1 MKKNK
6 NRYIQSFRK
15 EAGDKTSSAP
25 DHLEDFVS
33 KNEKTGNRNFY
44 FKEEEIHNHVSQKE
58 KALKKDLQRSKTKEK
73 HLQEKLQETGEHLPK
88 KKRLRVQREFDP
100 ETGKRKTKLK
110 LQEEVKTPKK
120 ISSIP
125 TTTFLAEK
133 AMRTGSFLK
142 TEEEEN
148 TGEEIA
154 GVGTQSAAYLARKAV
169 KTAYQKQQRM
179 PYLRMKQL
187 EKKLQ
192 DTPIKALY
200 QQEMLEHPERMSN
213 PLSRFQ
219 QKRRIKKAYVKE
231 LREAKKQAQNSRKGV
246 KKTRGLLGEIT
257 DFFKG
262 FATKHKGILLA
273 IGIFAFLFVMLSS
286 SLSSCSMLLQSGSG
300 MVVSGT
306 YIAEDQEIL
315 EAENA
320 YLALEQKLQRELAEV
335 ESTHPGFD
343 EYRYQVD
350 QIGHNPHELISFLTL
365 KHEDFKAKDVQE
377 TLQSLLSQQ
386 YSLSFREETETR
398 YRTETTTSTDP
409 VTGETVTETEE
420 VPYEYRILY
429 VTLKNKGLGIVTAE
443 TLTENEKS
451 RYALL
456 LRTRGNK
463 PHLFAD
469 NIYANPKEG
478 ENYKIPKEAL
488 SDPSFASLMKEA
500 EKYLGYPY
508 VWGGS
513 SPSTSFDCSGF
524 VCWVYTQSGVANIP
538 RTTAQGIYNQCATVS
553 ASEARPGDIIFFTGT
568 YDSGSPVS
576 HVGIYVGNGMMLHCG
591 SPIQYTSI
599 QSPYWREH
607 FYAFGRP

>member
-15 EAGDKTSSAP
+15 GAGDKTSSAP

-58 KALKKDLQRSKTKEK
+58 KALKKNLQQSKTKEK
-73 HLQEKLQETGEHLPK
+73 HLQEKLQNTGTHLPK

-120 ISSIP
+120 ISALP
-125 TTTFLAEK
+125 ATTFLAEK

-142 TEEEEN
+142 TEDEEN

-154 GVGTQSAAYLARKAV
+154 GVGTQSVAYLARKAV

-179 PYLRMKQL
+179 PSLRMKQL

-192 DTPIKALY
+192 DTHIKALY

-231 LREAKKQAQNSRKGV
+231 LREAKKQAQNAGKGARKT
-246 KKTRGLLGEIT
+246 KDLLGRIT

-262 FATKHKGILLA
+262 FATDNKGILLA
-273 IGIFAFLFVMLSS
+273 IGIFALLFVMLSS

-306 YIAEDQEIL
+306 YIAEDHEIL

-320 YLALEQKLQRELAEV
+320 YLALEKELQRELAEV

-365 KHEDFKAKDVQE
+365 KHEDFKATDVQE

-398 YRTETTTSTDP
+398 YRTETTTSTDL

-443 TLTENEKS
+443 NLTENEKS

-469 NIYANPKEG
+469 NIYDNPKEG

-524 VCWVYTQSGVANIP
+524 VCWVYTKSGVANIP
-538 RTTAQGIYNQCATVS
+538 RTTAQGIYNQCAPVS

>member
-15 EAGDKTSSAP
+15 GVGDKKSSAP
-25 DHLEDFVS
+25 DHLEEFVS

-73 HLQEKLQETGEHLPK
+73 HLQEKLQETGAHLPK

-120 ISSIP
+120 ISALP
-125 TTTFLAEK
+125 ATTFLADK
-133 AMRTGSFLK
+133 AMKTGSFLK

-154 GVGTQSAAYLARKAV
+154 GAGTRSAAYLARKAV

-192 DTPIKALY
+192 DTHIKALY

-231 LREAKKQAQNSRKGV
+231 LREAKKQAQNAGKGARKT
-246 KKTRGLLGEIT
+246 KDLLGRIT

-262 FATKHKGILLA
+262 FATENKGILLA

-306 YIAEDQEIL
+306 YIAEDHEIL

-320 YLALEQKLQRELAEV
+320 YLALEKELQRELAEV
-335 ESTHPGFD
+335 ESTYPGFD

-377 TLQSLLSQQ
+377 TLQNLLNQQ
-386 YSLSFREETETR
+386 YSLRFREETETR

-409 VTGETVTETEE
+409 VTGETVTETKE

-429 VTLKNKGLGIVTAE
+429 VMLKNKGLGTVTAE
-443 TLTENEKS
+443 NLTEKEKS
-451 RYALL
+451 RYHLL
-456 LRTRGNK
+456 LRTKGNK

-478 ENYKIPKEAL
+478 EHYKIPKEAL
-488 SDPSFASLMKEA
+488 SDPNFAALIKEA

-538 RTTAQGIYNQCATVS
+538 RTTAQGIYNQCAPVS
-553 ASEARPGDIIFFTGT
+553 ASEAKPGDIIFFTGT

-591 SPIQYTSI
+591 SPIQYASI
-599 QSPYWREH
+599 HSPYWKKH

>member
-15 EAGDKTSSAP
+15 GAGDKKSSAP

-58 KALKKDLQRSKTKEK
+58 KALKRDLQRSKTKEK

-120 ISSIP
+120 ISALP
-125 TTTFLAEK
+125 ATTFLADK

-154 GVGTQSAAYLARKAV
+154 GVGTQSVAYLARKAV
-169 KTAYQKQQRM
+169 KTAYQKQQKM
-179 PYLRMKQL
+179 PYLKMKQL

-192 DTPIKALY
+192 DTPIKTLY
-200 QQEMLEHPERMSN
+200 QQERLEHPERMSN

-246 KKTRGLLGEIT
+246 KKTRDLFGEIT

-262 FATKHKGILLA
+262 FATENKGILLA

-306 YIAEDQEIL
+306 YIAEDHEIL

-320 YLALEQKLQRELAEV
+320 YLALERKLQRELAEV

-398 YRTETTTSTDP
+398 YRTETTTSADP

-443 TLTENEKS
+443 NLTENEKS

-524 VCWVYTQSGVANIP
+524 VCWVYTKSGVANIP

-591 SPIQYTSI
+591 SPIQYASI

>member
-169 KTAYQKQQRM
+169 KTAYQKQQMM

-231 LREAKKQAQNSRKGV
+231 LREAKKPAQNSRKGV

>member
-15 EAGDKTSSAP
+15 GTGDKTSSAS

-58 KALKKDLQRSKTKEK
+58 KALKKNLQQSKTKEK
-73 HLQEKLQETGEHLPK
+73 HLQEKLQNTGAHLPK

-110 LQEEVKTPKK
+110 LQEEEKTPKK
-120 ISSIP
+120 ISALP
-125 TTTFLAEK
+125 ATTFLADK
-133 AMRTGSFLK
+133 AMRKGSFLK

-192 DTPIKALY
+192 DPSIKALY

-231 LREAKKQAQNSRKGV
+231 LREAKKQAQNAGKGARKT
-246 KKTRGLLGEIT
+246 KDLLGRIT

-273 IGIFAFLFVMLSS
+273 IGIFAFLFIMLSS

-306 YIAEDQEIL
+306 YIAEDHEIL
-315 EAENA
+315 EAENG

-335 ESTHPGFD
+335 ESTRPGFD

-443 TLTENEKS
+443 NLTESEKS

-591 SPIQYTSI
+591 SPIQYASI
-599 QSPYWREH
+599 NSPYWKKH

>member
-1 MKKNK
+1 
-6 NRYIQSFRK
+6 
-15 EAGDKTSSAP
+15 
-25 DHLEDFVS
+25 
-33 KNEKTGNRNFY
+33 
-44 FKEEEIHNHVSQKE
+44 
-58 KALKKDLQRSKTKEK
+58 
-73 HLQEKLQETGEHLPK
+73 
-88 KKRLRVQREFDP
+88 
-100 ETGKRKTKLK
+100 
-110 LQEEVKTPKK
+110 
-120 ISSIP
+120 
-125 TTTFLAEK
+125 
-133 AMRTGSFLK
+133 
-142 TEEEEN
+142 
-148 TGEEIA
+148 
-154 GVGTQSAAYLARKAV
+154 
-169 KTAYQKQQRM
+169 
-179 PYLRMKQL
+179 
-187 EKKLQ
+187 
-192 DTPIKALY
+192 
-200 QQEMLEHPERMSN
+200 
-213 PLSRFQ
+213 
-219 QKRRIKKAYVKE
+219 
-231 LREAKKQAQNSRKGV
+231 
-246 KKTRGLLGEIT
+246 
-257 DFFKG
+257 
-262 FATKHKGILLA
+262 
-273 IGIFAFLFVMLSS
+273 
-286 SLSSCSMLLQSGSG
+286 MLLQSGSG

-306 YIAEDQEIL
+306 YIAEDHEIL
-315 EAENA
+315 EAENG

-365 KHEDFKAKDVQE
+365 KHEDFKATDVQE

-443 TLTENEKS
+443 NLTENEKS

-469 NIYANPKEG
+469 NIYDNPKEG

-524 VCWVYTQSGVANIP
+524 VCWVYTKSGVANIP
-538 RTTAQGIYNQCATVS
+538 RTTAQGIYNQCAPVS
-553 ASEARPGDIIFFTGT
+553 ASEAKPGDIIFFTGT

-591 SPIQYTSI
+591 SPIQYASI
-599 QSPYWREH
+599 HSPYWKKH

>member
-169 KTAYQKQQRM
+169 KTAYQKQQMM

>member
-58 KALKKDLQRSKTKEK
+58 KALKRDLQRSKTKEK

-169 KTAYQKQQRM
+169 KTAYQKQQMM

-398 YRTETTTSTDP
+398 YRTETTTSADP

>member
-1 MKKNK
+1 M
-6 NRYIQSFRK
+6 
-15 EAGDKTSSAP
+15 
-25 DHLEDFVS
+25 
-33 KNEKTGNRNFY
+33 
-44 FKEEEIHNHVSQKE
+44 
-58 KALKKDLQRSKTKEK
+58 
-73 HLQEKLQETGEHLPK
+73 
-88 KKRLRVQREFDP
+88 
-100 ETGKRKTKLK
+100 
-110 LQEEVKTPKK
+110 
-120 ISSIP
+120 
-125 TTTFLAEK
+125 
-133 AMRTGSFLK
+133 
-142 TEEEEN
+142 
-148 TGEEIA
+148 
-154 GVGTQSAAYLARKAV
+154 
-169 KTAYQKQQRM
+169 
-179 PYLRMKQL
+179 
-187 EKKLQ
+187 
-192 DTPIKALY
+192 
-200 QQEMLEHPERMSN
+200 EHPERMSN

-231 LREAKKQAQNSRKGV
+231 LREAKKQAQNAGKGTRKT
-246 KKTRGLLGEIT
+246 KDLLGRIT

-262 FATKHKGILLA
+262 FATENKGILLA

-306 YIAEDQEIL
+306 YIAEDHEIL

-320 YLALEQKLQRELAEV
+320 YLALERKLQKELAEV
-335 ESTHPGFD
+335 ESTYPGFD

-386 YSLSFREETETR
+386 YSLSFREETEIR

-443 TLTENEKS
+443 NLTENEKS

-524 VCWVYTQSGVANIP
+524 VCWVYTQSGGANIP
-538 RTTAQGIYNQCATVS
+538 RTTAQGIYNQCAPVS

>member
-169 KTAYQKQQRM
+169 KTAYQKQQMM

-231 LREAKKQAQNSRKGV
+231 LREAKKQAQNAGKGARKT
-246 KKTRGLLGEIT
+246 KDLLGRIT

-262 FATKHKGILLA
+262 FAKKHKGILLA

-306 YIAEDQEIL
+306 YIAEDHEIL
-315 EAENA
+315 EAENG
-320 YLALEQKLQRELAEV
+320 YLALERKLQKELTEV

>member
-6 NRYIQSFRK
+6 NRYIRSFRK
-15 EAGDKTSSAP
+15 GAGDKKSSAP
-25 DHLEDFVS
+25 DHLEEFVS

-73 HLQEKLQETGEHLPK
+73 HLQEKLQETGVHLPK

-120 ISSIP
+120 ISALP
-125 TTTFLAEK
+125 ATTFLADK

-154 GVGTQSAAYLARKAV
+154 GAGTRSAAYLARKAV

-192 DTPIKALY
+192 DTHIKALY

-231 LREAKKQAQNSRKGV
+231 LREAKKQAQNAGKGARKT
-246 KKTRGLLGEIT
+246 KDLLGRIT

-262 FATKHKGILLA
+262 FATEHKGILLA

-306 YIAEDQEIL
+306 YIAEDHEIL
-315 EAENA
+315 EAENG
-320 YLALEQKLQRELAEV
+320 YLALEKELQRELSEV
-335 ESTHPGFD
+335 ESTYPGFD

-409 VTGETVTETEE
+409 VTGETVTETKE

-429 VTLKNKGLGIVTAE
+429 VMLKNKGLGTVTAE
-443 TLTENEKS
+443 NLTEKEKS
-451 RYALL
+451 RYHLL
-456 LRTRGNK
+456 LQTKGNK

-478 ENYKIPKEAL
+478 EHYKIPKEAL
-488 SDPSFASLMKEA
+488 SDPNFALLIKEA

-524 VCWVYTQSGVANIP
+524 VCWVYTQSGVTNIP
-538 RTTAQGIYNQCATVS
+538 RTTAQGIYNQCAPVS

>member
-15 EAGDKTSSAP
+15 GTGDKKSSAS

-58 KALKKDLQRSKTKEK
+58 EALKKNLQQSKTKEK
-73 HLQEKLQETGEHLPK
+73 HLQEKLQNTGTHLPK

-120 ISSIP
+120 ISALP
-125 TTTFLAEK
+125 ATTFLAEK

-154 GVGTQSAAYLARKAV
+154 GVGTQSVAYLARKAV

-192 DTPIKALY
+192 DTHIKALY
-200 QQEMLEHPERMSN
+200 QQERLEHPERMSN

-231 LREAKKQAQNSRKGV
+231 LREAKKQAQNAGKGARKT
-246 KKTRGLLGEIT
+246 KDLLGRIT

-262 FATKHKGILLA
+262 FATDNKGILLA
-273 IGIFAFLFVMLSS
+273 IGIFALLFVMLSS

-306 YIAEDQEIL
+306 YIAEDHEIL

-320 YLALEQKLQRELAEV
+320 YLALEKELQRELAEV

-365 KHEDFKAKDVQE
+365 KHEDFKAKDVQK

-386 YSLSFREETETR
+386 YSLNFREETETR

-409 VTGETVTETEE
+409 VTGETVIETEE

-443 TLTENEKS
+443 NLTENEKS

-488 SDPSFASLMKEA
+488 SDPSFALLMKEA

-524 VCWVYTQSGVANIP
+524 VCWVYTKSGVANIP
-538 RTTAQGIYNQCATVS
+538 RTTAQGIYNQCAPVS

>member
-15 EAGDKTSSAP
+15 EAGDKTSSASG
-25 DHLEDFVS
+25 HSEDFVS

-44 FKEEEIHNHVSQKE
+44 FKEEIHNQVSQKE
-58 KALKKDLQRSKTKEK
+58 KAFKKDLQRSKTKK
-73 HLQEKLQETGEHLPK
+73 HLQEKLQNTGAHLPK

-110 LQEEVKTPKK
+110 LQEEEKTPKK
-120 ISSIP
+120 ISALP
-125 TTTFLAEK
+125 ATTFLADK
-133 AMRTGSFLK
+133 AMRKGSFLK

-192 DTPIKALY
+192 DTHIKALY

-231 LREAKKQAQNSRKGV
+231 LREAKKQAQNAGKGARKT
-246 KKTRGLLGEIT
+246 KDLLGRIT

-262 FATKHKGILLA
+262 FATDNKGILLA
-273 IGIFAFLFVMLSS
+273 IGIFALLFVMLSS

-306 YIAEDQEIL
+306 YIAENHEIL

-320 YLALEQKLQRELAEV
+320 YLALEKELQRELAEV

-365 KHEDFKAKDVQE
+365 KHEDFKAKDVQK

-386 YSLSFREETETR
+386 YSLNFREETETR

-443 TLTENEKS
+443 NLTENEKS

-538 RTTAQGIYNQCATVS
+538 RTTAQGIYNQCAPVS

-591 SPIQYTSI
+591 SPIQYASI
-599 QSPYWREH
+599 HSPYWKKH

>member
-1 MKKNK
+1 
-6 NRYIQSFRK
+6 
-15 EAGDKTSSAP
+15 
-25 DHLEDFVS
+25 
-33 KNEKTGNRNFY
+33 
-44 FKEEEIHNHVSQKE
+44 
-58 KALKKDLQRSKTKEK
+58 
-73 HLQEKLQETGEHLPK
+73 
-88 KKRLRVQREFDP
+88 
-100 ETGKRKTKLK
+100 
-110 LQEEVKTPKK
+110 
-120 ISSIP
+120 
-125 TTTFLAEK
+125 
-133 AMRTGSFLK
+133 MRTGSFLK

-154 GVGTQSAAYLARKAV
+154 GVGTQSVAYLARKAV

-192 DTPIKALY
+192 DTHIKALY

-231 LREAKKQAQNSRKGV
+231 LREAKKQAQNAGKGARKT
-246 KKTRGLLGEIT
+246 KDLLGRIT

-306 YIAEDQEIL
+306 YIAEDHEIL
-315 EAENA
+315 EAENG

-365 KHEDFKAKDVQE
+365 KHEDFKAKDVQK

-386 YSLSFREETETR
+386 YSLNFREETETR

-443 TLTENEKS
+443 NLTESEKS

-524 VCWVYTQSGVANIP
+524 ICWVYTKSGVANIP
-538 RTTAQGIYNQCATVS
+538 RTTAQGIYNQCAPVS

>member
-169 KTAYQKQQRM
+169 KTAYQKQQMM

-246 KKTRGLLGEIT
+246 KKTRDLFGEIT

-262 FATKHKGILLA
+262 FATENKGILLA

-591 SPIQYTSI
+591 SPIQYASI

>member
-15 EAGDKTSSAP
+15 EAGDKTSSASG
-25 DHLEDFVS
+25 HSEDFVS

-58 KALKKDLQRSKTKEK
+58 KALKKDLQRSKAKEK
-73 HLQEKLQETGEHLPK
+73 HLQEKLQETGAHLPK

-120 ISSIP
+120 ISTLP
-125 TTTFLAEK
+125 ATTFLADK

-154 GVGTQSAAYLARKAV
+154 GVGTQSVAYLARKAV
-169 KTAYQKQQRM
+169 KTAYQKQQKM
-179 PYLRMKQL
+179 PYLKMKQL

-192 DTPIKALY
+192 DTPIKTLY
-200 QQEMLEHPERMSN
+200 QQERLEHPERMSN

-231 LREAKKQAQNSRKGV
+231 LREAKKQAQNAGKGTRKT
-246 KKTRGLLGEIT
+246 KDLLGRIT

-262 FATKHKGILLA
+262 FATENKGILLA

-306 YIAEDQEIL
+306 YIAEDHEIL

-320 YLALEQKLQRELAEV
+320 YLALERKLQKELAEV
-335 ESTHPGFD
+335 ESTYPGFD

-386 YSLSFREETETR
+386 YSLSFREETEIR

-443 TLTENEKS
+443 NLTENEKS

-538 RTTAQGIYNQCATVS
+538 RTTAQGIYNQCAPVS

>member
-6 NRYIQSFRK
+6 NCYIQSFRK
-15 EAGDKTSSAP
+15 GAGDKKSSAP
-25 DHLEDFVS
+25 DHLEEFVS

-73 HLQEKLQETGEHLPK
+73 HLQEKLQETGAHLPK

-120 ISSIP
+120 ISALP
-125 TTTFLAEK
+125 ATTFLADK

-154 GVGTQSAAYLARKAV
+154 GAGTRSAAYLARKAV

-192 DTPIKALY
+192 DTHIKALY

-231 LREAKKQAQNSRKGV
+231 LREAKKQAQNAGKGARKT
-246 KKTRGLLGEIT
+246 KDLLGRIT

-262 FATKHKGILLA
+262 FATENKGILLA

-306 YIAEDQEIL
+306 YIAEDHEIL
-315 EAENA
+315 EAENG
-320 YLALEQKLQRELAEV
+320 YLALEKELQRELSEV

-350 QIGHNPHELISFLTL
+350 QIGHNPHELISFLTP

-386 YSLSFREETETR
+386 YSLSFREEAETR

-409 VTGETVTETEE
+409 VTGETVTETKE

-429 VTLKNKGLGIVTAE
+429 VMLKNKGLGTVTAE
-443 TLTENEKS
+443 NLTEKEKS
-451 RYALL
+451 RYHLL
-456 LRTRGNK
+456 LRTKGNK

-478 ENYKIPKEAL
+478 EHYKIPKEAL
-488 SDPSFASLMKEA
+488 SDPNFAALIKEA

-524 VCWVYTQSGVANIP
+524 VCWVYTKSGVANIP
-538 RTTAQGIYNQCATVS
+538 RTTAQGIYNQCAPVS
-553 ASEARPGDIIFFTGT
+553 ASEAKPGDIIFFTGT

-591 SPIQYTSI
+591 SPIQYASI
-599 QSPYWREH
+599 QSPYWKKH

>member
-15 EAGDKTSSAP
+15 GAGDKTSSAP

-44 FKEEEIHNHVSQKE
+44 FKEEETHNHVSQKE
-58 KALKKDLQRSKTKEK
+58 KALKRDLQRSKAKEK

-88 KKRLRVQREFDP
+88 KKKLRVQREFDP

-154 GVGTQSAAYLARKAV
+154 GVGTQSIAYLARKAV

-179 PYLRMKQL
+179 PSLKMKQL

-200 QQEMLEHPERMSN
+200 QQERLEHPERMSN

-246 KKTRGLLGEIT
+246 KKTRDLFGEIT

-306 YIAEDQEIL
+306 YIAEDHEIL
-315 EAENA
+315 EAENG
-320 YLALEQKLQRELAEV
+320 YLALERKLQKELAEV

-365 KHEDFKAKDVQE
+365 KHEDFKATDVQE
-377 TLQSLLSQQ
+377 TLQNLLSQQ

-409 VTGETVTETEE
+409 VTGETVTETKE

-443 TLTENEKS
+443 NLTESEKS

-524 VCWVYTQSGVANIP
+524 VCWVYTKSGVANIP
-538 RTTAQGIYNQCATVS
+538 RTTAQGIYNQCAPVS

>member
-15 EAGDKTSSAP
+15 EAGDKRPSAP
-25 DHLEDFVS
+25 NHLEEFVS

-73 HLQEKLQETGEHLPK
+73 HLQEKLQETGAHLPK

-120 ISSIP
+120 ISALPS
-125 TTTFLAEK
+125 TTFLADK

-154 GVGTQSAAYLARKAV
+154 GAGTRSAAYLARKAV

-192 DTPIKALY
+192 DTHIKALY

-231 LREAKKQAQNSRKGV
+231 LREAKKQAQNAGKGARKT
-246 KKTRGLLGEIT
+246 KDLLGRIT

-262 FATKHKGILLA
+262 FATENKGILLA

-306 YIAEDQEIL
+306 YIAEDHEIL
-315 EAENA
+315 EAENG
-320 YLALEQKLQRELAEV
+320 YLALEKELQRELSEV

-409 VTGETVTETEE
+409 VTGETVTETKE

-429 VTLKNKGLGIVTAE
+429 VMLKNKGLGTVTAE
-443 TLTENEKS
+443 NLTEKEKS
-451 RYALL
+451 RYHLL
-456 LRTRGNK
+456 LRTKGNK

-478 ENYKIPKEAL
+478 EHYKIPKEAL
-488 SDPSFASLMKEA
+488 SDPNFAALIKEA

-538 RTTAQGIYNQCATVS
+538 RTTAQGIYNQCAPVS
-553 ASEARPGDIIFFTGT
+553 ASEAKPGDIIFFTGT

-591 SPIQYTSI
+591 SPIQYASI
-599 QSPYWREH
+599 HSPYWKKH

>member
-15 EAGDKTSSAP
+15 GAGDKTSSAP

-58 KALKKDLQRSKTKEK
+58 KALKKDLQRSKAKEK

-120 ISSIP
+120 ISVLP
-125 TTTFLAEK
+125 ATTFLADK

-154 GVGTQSAAYLARKAV
+154 GVGTQSVAYLARKAV

-179 PYLRMKQL
+179 PSLRMKQL

-231 LREAKKQAQNSRKGV
+231 LREAKKQAQNAGKGARKT
-246 KKTRGLLGEIT
+246 KDLLGRIT

-262 FATKHKGILLA
+262 FAAENKGILLA
-273 IGIFAFLFVMLSS
+273 IGIFALLFVMLSS

-315 EAENA
+315 EAENG
-320 YLALEQKLQRELAEV
+320 YLALERKLQKELAEV

-365 KHEDFKAKDVQE
+365 KHEDFKATDVQE

-409 VTGETVTETEE
+409 VTGETVTETKE

-443 TLTENEKS
+443 NLTENEKS

-469 NIYANPKEG
+469 NIYDNPKEG

-524 VCWVYTQSGVANIP
+524 VCWVYTKSGVANIP
-538 RTTAQGIYNQCATVS
+538 RTTAQGIYNQCTPVS

>member
-44 FKEEEIHNHVSQKE
+44 FKEEETHNHVSQKE
-58 KALKKDLQRSKTKEK
+58 KALKKNLQQSKTKEK
-73 HLQEKLQETGEHLPK
+73 HLQEKLQNTGTHLPK

-120 ISSIP
+120 ISALP
-125 TTTFLAEK
+125 ATTFLADK

-154 GVGTQSAAYLARKAV
+154 GVGTQSVAYLARKAV
-169 KTAYQKQQRM
+169 KTAYQKQQKM
-179 PYLRMKQL
+179 PYLKMKQL

-192 DTPIKALY
+192 DTPIKTLY
-200 QQEMLEHPERMSN
+200 QQERLEHPERMSN

-231 LREAKKQAQNSRKGV
+231 LREAKKQAQNAGKGTRKT
-246 KKTRGLLGEIT
+246 KDLLGRIT

-262 FATKHKGILLA
+262 FATENKGILLA

-315 EAENA
+315 EAENG

-335 ESTHPGFD
+335 EITHPGFD

-386 YSLSFREETETR
+386 YSLSFREETGTR

-420 VPYEYRILY
+420 VPYEYHILY
-429 VTLKNKGLGIVTAE
+429 VTLKNKGLGTVTAE
-443 TLTENEKS
+443 NLTENEKS

-524 VCWVYTQSGVANIP
+524 VCWVYTRSGVANIP
-538 RTTAQGIYNQCATVS
+538 RTTAQGIYNQCTPVS

>member
-15 EAGDKTSSAP
+15 GAGDKTSSAP

-44 FKEEEIHNHVSQKE
+44 FKEEIHNHVSQKE
-58 KALKKDLQRSKTKEK
+58 KALKKDLQQSKTKEK
-73 HLQEKLQETGEHLPK
+73 HLQEKLQETGAHLPK
-88 KKRLRVQREFDP
+88 KKRLRVQREFNP

-120 ISSIP
+120 ISALP
-125 TTTFLAEK
+125 ATTFLADK

-200 QQEMLEHPERMSN
+200 QQERLEHPEKMSN

-246 KKTRGLLGEIT
+246 KKTRGLFGEIT

-306 YIAEDQEIL
+306 YIAEDHEIL
-315 EAENA
+315 EAENG

-365 KHEDFKAKDVQE
+365 KHEDFKATDVQE

-443 TLTENEKS
+443 NLTENEKS

-469 NIYANPKEG
+469 NIYDNPKEG

-524 VCWVYTQSGVANIP
+524 VCWVYTKSGVANIP
-538 RTTAQGIYNQCATVS
+538 RTTAQGIYNQCAPIS
-553 ASEARPGDIIFFTGT
+553 ASEAKPGDIIFFTGT

-591 SPIQYTSI
+591 SPIQYASI
-599 QSPYWREH
+599 HSPYWKKH

>member
-15 EAGDKTSSAP
+15 GAGDKTSSAP
-25 DHLEDFVS
+25 DHSEDFVS

-58 KALKKDLQRSKTKEK
+58 KALKKDLQRSKAKEK
-73 HLQEKLQETGEHLPK
+73 HLQEKLQNTGTHLPK

-120 ISSIP
+120 ISALP
-125 TTTFLAEK
+125 ATTFLADK

-154 GVGTQSAAYLARKAV
+154 GVGTQSVAYLARKAV

-192 DTPIKALY
+192 DTHIKALY

-231 LREAKKQAQNSRKGV
+231 LREAKKQAQNAGKGARKT
-246 KKTRGLLGEIT
+246 KDLLGRIT

-306 YIAEDQEIL
+306 YIAEDHEIL
-315 EAENA
+315 EAENG

-335 ESTHPGFD
+335 ESTRPGFD

-398 YRTETTTSTDP
+398 YRTETTTSTDL

-443 TLTENEKS
+443 NLTESEKS

-524 VCWVYTQSGVANIP
+524 ICWVYTKSGVANIP
-538 RTTAQGIYNQCATVS
+538 RTTAQGIYNQCAPVS

>member
-15 EAGDKTSSAP
+15 EAGDKTSSASG
-25 DHLEDFVS
+25 HSEDFVS

-58 KALKKDLQRSKTKEK
+58 KALKKDLQRSKAKEK
-73 HLQEKLQETGEHLPK
+73 HLQEKLQETGAHLPK

-169 KTAYQKQQRM
+169 KTAYQKQQMM

-524 VCWVYTQSGVANIP
+524 VCWVYTKSGVANIP
-538 RTTAQGIYNQCATVS
+538 RTTAQGIYNQCAPIS

-599 QSPYWREH
+599 QSSYWREH

>member
-169 KTAYQKQQRM
+169 KTAYQKQQMM

-524 VCWVYTQSGVANIP
+524 VCWVYTKSGVANIP

>member
-169 KTAYQKQQRM
+169 KTAYQKQQMM

-320 YLALEQKLQRELAEV
+320 YLALEQKLQRELAEL

-443 TLTENEKS
+443 NLTENEKS

-524 VCWVYTQSGVANIP
+524 VCWVYTKSGVANIP